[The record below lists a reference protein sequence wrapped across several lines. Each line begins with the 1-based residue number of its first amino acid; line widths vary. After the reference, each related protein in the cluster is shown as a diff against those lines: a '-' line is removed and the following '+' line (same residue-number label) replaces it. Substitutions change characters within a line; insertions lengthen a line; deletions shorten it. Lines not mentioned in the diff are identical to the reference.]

1 MKHKIAVI
9 ASCAA
14 LGAGTGAMIAPG
26 AAATP
31 ASTSAGA
38 GTGADVTT
46 SGHSPGQPIN
56 TRRCRKLIRKINRA
70 DRRGKDRRVRRL
82 SRKYN
87 RTCRR

>member
-1 MKHKIAVI
+1 MKRALAII

-14 LGAGTGAMIAPG
+14 LGAGATVLAPG
-26 AAATP
+26 VAASTP
-31 ASTSAGA
+31 ATAGA
-38 GTGADVTT
+38 AGAVTV

-56 TRRCRKLIRKINRA
+56 SRRCRKLIRKINKA